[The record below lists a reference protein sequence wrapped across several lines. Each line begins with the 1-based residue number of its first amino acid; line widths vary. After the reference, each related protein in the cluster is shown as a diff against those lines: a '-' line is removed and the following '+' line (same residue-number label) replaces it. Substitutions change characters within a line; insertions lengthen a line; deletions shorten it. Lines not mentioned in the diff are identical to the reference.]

1 MKTLS
6 RAALAA
12 ILIASTS
19 SVAIVAPA
27 YAKKKEEA
35 KAPGLQLS
43 KEAREFAI
51 KIDEAARAREA
62 APAEG
67 KAQADAAYAAAVEAN
82 LPGLEGVAKNDD
94 ERYLAQAYRL
104 QYEVIKMG
112 SGGNDNAM
120 AAPLDAL
127 LANPKTPKEAIG
139 RYAFTRGNIAFNA
152 KQYPVALSNYARAKE
167 AGFTNPDLPLLM
179 AKAKVLGGDP
189 VGGIADIETA
199 VTADRAAGKPV
210 AEDLYT
216 YAITALQKTNDNAA
230 VQRWTRNWLHAYG
243 TPKNWRTAIY
253 VFGFQGAGAK
263 RIDKKQRVDLFRLMR
278 ATNGLAGQD
287 DYLEYAEL
295 TFSIGLGSE
304 TIAVLDEGKKN
315 GKIPASSATATQFR
329 ADAVKQIAT
338 EGSLAA
344 QETKANAAKTGT
356 VAADTGDFCLGSGN
370 YAKAIEMYRL
380 ALTKGSVDADEVNTH
395 LGIALTATGDK
406 PGAKEAF
413 ALVKNPPRNE
423 IATLWTTW
431 IDAPAAGAPAA

>member
-6 RAALAA
+6 RVALAA

-62 APAEG
+62 APAAG
-67 KAQADAAYAAAVEAN
+67 KPAADAAYLAALDAN
-82 LPGLEGVAKNDD
+82 LPGLEGVAKSDD
-94 ERYLAQAYRL
+94 ELYIAQAYRF
-104 QYEVIKMG
+104 QYEALKMG
-112 SGGNDNAM
+112 DKGNENVLAG
-120 AAPLDAL
+120 PLDKL
-127 LANPKTPKEAIG
+127 LANPKTPKDSIG
-139 RYAFTRGNIAFNA
+139 RYAFMRGNIAYNA
-152 KQYPVALSNYARAKE
+152 KQYPVALSNYAKAKE
-167 AGFTNPDLPLLM
+167 AGYASGDLPLLM
-179 AKAKVLGGDP
+179 AKAKILGGDAP
-189 VGGIADIETA
+189 GGIADIEA
-199 VTADRAAGKPV
+199 VVTADKAAGKPV
-210 AEDLYT
+210 SEDLYT

-230 VQRWTRNWLHAYG
+230 VQRWTRNWLHSYG

-304 TIAVLDEGKKN
+304 TITVLDEGKKN
-315 GKIPASSATATQFR
+315 GKIPASSTTATQFR
-329 ADAVKQIAT
+329 ADAVKQIGT

-344 QETKANAAKTGT
+344 QETKANAAKTGA

-406 PGAKEAF
+406 AGAKAAF
-413 ALVKNPPRNE
+413 ALVKNAPRNE

-431 IDAPAAGAPAA
+431 IDAPAGAPAA